1 MCCCRTITLKRCRRL
16 LEQDMGLQ
24 PGGLDDH
31 KDYVKQLIETVAYC
45 KTQACTINPRDFH
58 VHLVCML
65 ASKQ

>member
-1 MCCCRTITLKRCRRL
+1 
-16 LEQDMGLQ
+16 MGLQ

-45 KTQACTINPRDFH
+45 RCQACTINPRDFH

-65 ASKQ
+65 APKQ